1 MIIKAIVYLQK
12 GDIMPLIILGLIVLI
27 CILIYAI
34 SDFIKDNK
42 KEPKAPKISAKIKR
56 NDDESR
62 DENNTLLFPTEN
74 VETEKKKRNIH

>member
-1 MIIKAIVYLQK
+1 
-12 GDIMPLIILGLIVLI
+12 MPLIVLGLIVLV

-42 KEPKAPKISAKIKR
+42 KEPKAPKISAKIKHK
-56 NDDESR
+56 DDESN
-62 DENNTLLFPTEN
+62 DEEKTLLFPTEN